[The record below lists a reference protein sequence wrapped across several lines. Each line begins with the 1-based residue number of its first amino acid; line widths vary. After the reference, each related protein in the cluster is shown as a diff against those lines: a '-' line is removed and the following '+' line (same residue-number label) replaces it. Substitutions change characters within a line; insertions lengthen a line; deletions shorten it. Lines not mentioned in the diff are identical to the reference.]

1 MKRRKLTLPFLFGTM
16 LTSIVLLAASCE
28 GSEMPDSPADGKEVP
43 LRISS
48 LALTGE
54 ATVSRA
60 ATSVDIATGK
70 NVGFFVK
77 AESGK
82 YAAQNNLKGVYSN
95 TATLKAWVPS
105 PDSIWLNN
113 QDATVMVYYPY
124 AAGQTSSTLTLTP
137 KLYPATGDDGDLSY
151 ARFTANNRYL
161 VTDPKKIDLTLN
173 PVYARLVVTVIKDA
187 DYPTEVKI
195 GKITV
200 SGGNIC
206 SSANLDMTTGGYSR
220 STGAVTTTFTEKTVG
235 LAGSAS
241 PASID
246 LLLIP
251 NDLSS
256 DDVSLTLEPDGKK
269 TTAVIARAKFGNKLE
284 AGKQYT
290 VTVKL
295 KPGTLTP
302 GVSDVTI
309 EDWTA
314 GSSISSDT
322 EFD

>member
-1 MKRRKLTLPFLFGTM
+1 MKRRKLTLPFLLGAM
-16 LTSIVLLAASCE
+16 LTSIALLAGSCE
-28 GSEMPDSPADGKEVP
+28 GSEMPDSPADGKEVA
-43 LRISS
+43 LRVSS

-60 ATSVDIATGK
+60 ATSVDIATSK

-95 TATLKAWVPS
+95 TAALKAWVPS

-124 AAGQTSSTLTLTP
+124 ADAQNTSTLALTP

-173 PVYARLVVTVIKDA
+173 PVYARLVVTVIKD
-187 DYPTEVKI
+187 DTYPTEVKI

-220 STGAVTTTFTEKTVG
+220 STGEFFATFADKTVG
-235 LAGSAS
+235 LAGSTS

-314 GSSISSDT
+314 GSNVSSDT